1 MGPRAARPITPGRRF
16 ATRHGPPSPP
26 FDTLARM
33 RLWLAVIMAAVIG
46 SPLAGH
52 AGPEDWPG
60 FRGPGM
66 SGTAASASVPVTWSR
81 TENVAWAAE
90 VPGNGWSSPIVWN
103 GTVYLTSAV
112 SGKPFKEPS
121 PGLYG
126 NDYIAELRA
135 QGLSGE
141 EIARR
146 VRARDNETP
155 EESDVVSYRVFAF
168 DEATGALKWER
179 EAVAMRPFGGRH
191 RKNTYASETPFT
203 DGERLYVSFGQ
214 NVGLF
219 TFSLDGEPL
228 WQVTWPPQ
236 PIYLDFGTASSPT
249 VYDGKV
255 MLLHDNERESY
266 ILALDAATGEE
277 LWRTERPRAG
287 FLNSAWNTP
296 YIWKHA
302 QRTEIIATGHGFIVS
317 YDLNGQE
324 LWRIGLRG
332 ITMPTP
338 SAFAANGVL
347 FVGTGAQG
355 DGANRPFFAVR
366 PGASG
371 DITLADD
378 EINND
383 FIIWHHSRASGY
395 TPSGIYHDG
404 RIYLVHDIG
413 ILAVLNAE
421 TGKEIYKARIG
432 GGGQTFSASPVAVG
446 NRLYFLN
453 EDGAMF
459 VLEGGDRYKEVARN
473 DLEEMSLASPA
484 VAGNALFVRTRT
496 KLYKIAE

>member
-1 MGPRAARPITPGRRF
+1 MKLSTAVLIAAIAATPI
-16 ATRHGPPSPP
+16 
-26 FDTLARM
+26 
-33 RLWLAVIMAAVIG
+33 
-46 SPLAGH
+46 AGA
-52 AGPEDWPG
+52 AGPGDWPG

-66 SGTAASASVPVTWSR
+66 TGIAPSGSPPVTWSR
-81 TENVAWAAE
+81 TENVAWTAD
-90 VPGNGWSSPIVWN
+90 VPGNGWSSPIIWD

-135 QGLSGE
+135 QGLSNE
-141 EIARR
+141 EIMRR
-146 VRARDNETP
+146 VRARDNESP

-203 DGERLYVSFGQ
+203 DGERLFVSFGQ

-219 TFSLDGEPL
+219 AYTLDGDLL
-228 WQVTWPPQ
+228 WKAEWPPQ

-249 VYDGKV
+249 VHDGKV
-255 MLLHDNERESY
+255 ILLHDNEQESY
-266 ILALDAATGEE
+266 ILALDAATGKE
-277 LWRTERPRAG
+277 LWRTERPRAD

-296 YIWKHA
+296 YIWKHD

-317 YDLNGQE
+317 YGLDGKE

-338 SAFAANGVL
+338 SAFAADGVL

-371 DITLADD
+371 DITLAEN
-378 EINND
+378 EISND
-383 FIIWHHSRASGY
+383 FIVWHHGRASGY
-395 TPSGIYHDG
+395 TPSGIAHDG

-413 ILAVLNAE
+413 ILAVMNAE

-432 GGGQTFSASPVAVG
+432 GGGQTFSASPVAAG

-453 EDGAMF
+453 EDGETF
-459 VLEGGDRYKEVARN
+459 VLEGGDSYKEVARN
-473 DLEEMSLASPA
+473 DLDEMSLASPA
-484 VAGNALFVRTRT
+484 IAGDALYIRTRT